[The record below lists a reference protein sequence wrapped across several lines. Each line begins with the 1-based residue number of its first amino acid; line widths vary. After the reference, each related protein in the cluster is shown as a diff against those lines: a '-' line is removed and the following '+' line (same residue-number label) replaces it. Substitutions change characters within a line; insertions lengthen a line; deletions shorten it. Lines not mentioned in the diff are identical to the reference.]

1 MIYAG
6 PIQSQQYAQY
16 ANRTAGYKP
25 DYAGIT
31 KAAALAND
39 RVYREV
45 ERRQENAAA
54 AEKKVNEEKRKRSLR
69 RVMGKAGKGRY
80 INQYA

>member
-6 PIQSQQYAQY
+6 RIQNQQYSQY
-16 ANRTAGYKP
+16 ANRAAGYKP

-39 RVYREV
+39 RD
-45 ERRQENAAA
+45 
-54 AEKKVNEEKRKRSLR
+54 RKS
-69 RVMGKAGKGRY
+69 VV
-80 INQYA
+80 

>member
-6 PIQSQQYAQY
+6 RIQNQQYSQY
-16 ANRTAGYKP
+16 ANRAAGYKP

-39 RVYREV
+39 RLYREM
-45 ERRQENAAA
+45 ERR
-54 AEKKVNEEKRKRSLR
+54 KHRSRRKEST
-69 RVMGKAGKGRY
+69 
-80 INQYA
+80 

>member
-6 PIQSQQYAQY
+6 RIQNQQYSQY
-16 ANRTAGYKP
+16 ANRAAGYKS

-39 RVYREV
+39 REI
-45 ERRQENAAA
+45 
-54 AEKKVNEEKRKRSLR
+54 
-69 RVMGKAGKGRY
+69 GR
-80 INQYA
+80 AHV